1 MQPIATT
8 PDASDECFSNSSQR
22 QRWLSPSMVLRLA
35 ALTAFVIPIAVTV
48 AVGGKNQHEET
59 VGSGSRLRG
68 RALLSIA
75 RDLGLPRLN
84 TRATST
90 EGNATNGF
98 VDTEVTNITI
108 ILEHMDLGPQ
118 EGPQSPWMFSSGD
131 EPFVEESSNSSAYF
145 ANSKFSWN
153 ANGTGNH
160 TCESGGSGEVSRGYV
175 DPFHNYL
182 DLSSPLD
189 YTQTEA
195 SLAGLE
201 LHEFAHINTET
212 RSEAWNVKGKAGDTR
227 RYKNGIFEL
236 REAGEPLFRA
246 VDVQWIQN
254 LSYPAPAG
262 ASKAG
267 VFEMSAYFVGKIDF
281 IASKNEWIA
290 RLDPVGVGYVLG
302 IVTGGSFGA
311 SSCYTANSYWIT
323 LRGFPELN
331 EANSQIAMAGG
342 PGARDP
348 QFSESKQGI
357 YPGSSP
363 GAIAMGKTLASMAG
377 TAVTAVTVAAVGSS
391 IAGAGMAAT
400 GGGGP
405 GPPGN
410 GVSGLLKAAAFTAK
424 VSQVPGFHT
433 DTMKAFGSGL
443 DPFLLR
449 FKSPFGGNDASSGE
463 IRQLA
468 TLSSALRQATG
479 DNDDDDENGPP
490 GPTTITEDLFEGTA
504 FYSTLV
510 ILGFAVLHCIIWLVT
525 RKKPLPTQVQC
536 HAWMIYLFSIAMS
549 YLYTASVLS
558 SMQYFRSNIPY
569 GTGKLGIYIV
579 AATQLLLIGLGF
591 MVFFFVIMALT
602 FKRLRLQQV
611 LWVPRDLL
619 ADPEMRRSATIA
631 GEYEAEENA
640 WFHELFQCY
649 YNAMSGPL
657 VWLAALE
664 LSIVFIDAVLSAL
677 IWNEKVCLG
686 LLVSIYTILLCV
698 FVGMMPHRDKIQGGL
713 VCLLVFAE
721 LLCFILEFAGAMGD
735 YATAEKCESIGV
747 IVGFV
752 VIALAVVIALYC
764 DVIPTLDVLFK
775 SLARRYRIR
784 KYGFDPKEE
793 QKELERG
800 DSESRSDWSALHTD
814 SEDSSQSERG
824 RDASM
829 EQAEFC
835 MDSEAL
841 VTYNANRERETQ
853 QTMQEV
859 FARRRTEELRRES
872 SEHDSAF

>member
-1 MQPIATT
+1 MSHRSTNLEEEHESFVDMP
-8 PDASDECFSNSSQR
+8 QR
-22 QRWLSPSMVLRLA
+22 RRWLSPSMILRLA
-35 ALTAFVIPIAVTV
+35 VLTAIVIPIAVTV
-48 AVGGKNQHEET
+48 AVGGKRKHEET
-59 VGSGSRLRG
+59 VGPGSRLRG
-68 RALLSIA
+68 RALLAVA
-75 RDLGLPRLN
+75 RELGLPRMT
-84 TRATST
+84 TRAKSVN
-90 EGNATNGF
+90 EKHSSSF
-98 VDTEVTNITI
+98 VDTEITNITV
-108 ILEHMDLGPQ
+108 ILEHLDLGPQ
-118 EGPQSPWMFSSGD
+118 EGPQSPWMFSGGD
-131 EPFVEESSNSSAYF
+131 EPFVESSSDGNAYF

-160 TCESGGSGEVSRGYV
+160 SCGSGGSGEVSRGYV
-175 DPFHNYL
+175 DPYHNFL

-195 SLAGLE
+195 SLAGLQ
-201 LHEFAHINTET
+201 LKEFSHINTET
-212 RSEAWNVKGKAGDTR
+212 PGEAWNVMGQAGDTR
-227 RYKNGIFEL
+227 RYKNGVFEL
-236 REAGEPLFRA
+236 RENGKALFKA

-281 IASKNEWIA
+281 ISSRNEWIA
-290 RLDPVGVGYVLG
+290 RLDPAQVGYVLG
-302 IVTGGSFGA
+302 LVTGGSFGA
-311 SSCYTANSYWIT
+311 PACYTANSYWIT

-331 EANSQIAMAGG
+331 DSTNQLAEA
-342 PGARDP
+342 GASYRDP
-348 QFSESKQGI
+348 QYSQTKQGV

-363 GAIAMGKTLASMAG
+363 GAIAMAKTLASMAG

-391 IAGAGMAAT
+391 IAGAGVAAT

-443 DPFLLR
+443 DSFLVR
-449 FKSPFGGNDASSGE
+449 FNSPFAQSDGEPTE
-463 IRQLA
+463 IRQ
-468 TLSSALRQATG
+468 SAHFDTTLRQAANGTDG
-479 DNDDDDENGPP
+479 DESGPP
-490 GPTTITEDLFEGTA
+490 GPTTITEDLFKGTA

-510 ILGFAVLHCIIWLVT
+510 ILAFAVLHCIIWVAT

-536 HAWMIYLFSIAMS
+536 HAWMIYLFSVAMS
-549 YLYTASVLS
+549 YIYTASVLS

-569 GTGKLGIYIV
+569 GTGRLGIYIV
-579 AATQLLLIGLGF
+579 AATQLLLVGVGF
-591 MVFFFVIMALT
+591 MVFFFVIMVLT
-602 FKRLRLQQV
+602 LKRLRTEQV

-619 ADPEMRRSATIA
+619 ADPEMRRSAVIA

-649 YNAMSGPL
+649 YNAMSGPR

-664 LSIVFIDAVLSAL
+664 LSIVFIDAVISAL
-677 IWNEKVCLG
+677 VWNEKICLG
-686 LLVSIYTILLCV
+686 ILVSIYTLLFCI
-698 FVGMMPHRDKIQGGL
+698 FVAMLPHRDKIQGGL

-721 LLCFILEFAGAMGD
+721 LLCFILEFVGAMGD

-752 VIALAVVIALYC
+752 VIALAIIIAVYC
-764 DVIPTLDVLFK
+764 DVIPTLGALYS

-793 QKELERG
+793 QRELERKE
-800 DSESRSDWSALHTD
+800 SESLSDWSALH
-814 SEDSSQSERG
+814 SSSGSCQSETETVASPDRG
-824 RDASM
+824 
-829 EQAEFC
+829 EFC
-835 MDSEAL
+835 VDSEAL
-841 VTYNANRERETQ
+841 VTYNANRERETR
-853 QTMQEV
+853 QTLEEV
-859 FARRRTEELRRES
+859 FARRQNGEFSRLRRES